1 MSTKVFGNVATGN
14 HIEIRTKMSIVAK
27 RDYQNSHKAAMSLAN
42 GDLGFKMVSSDADSD
57 IILLR
62 GALLSVTTNGNTVT
76 RNNLTIQMLD
86 DSVENTENFEDA
98 VEFLKRE
105 NKLGP
110 YSGLE
115 NLSKEELLRRKG
127 NLEESIKII
136 DKVLEEP
143 GN

>member
-1 MSTKVFGNVATGN
+1 
-14 HIEIRTKMSIVAK
+14 
-27 RDYQNSHKAAMSLAN
+27 MSLAN

-62 GALLSVTTNGNTVT
+62 GALLSVTTKGNTVT
-76 RNNLTIQMLD
+76 RDNLTIQMLD

-110 YSGLE
+110 YAGLE
-115 NLSKEELLRRKG
+115 NLSKKELIRRKD
-127 NLEESIKII
+127 NLEKSIELI